1 MGNLTRCRIAI
12 GILSL
17 TTLLR
22 ADSFVDTPSDGCV
35 GKTLASKRT
44 NDVVTVLMNEQGRL
58 AGGENSFCLEFRKPE
73 NGGPVDLRSV
83 SVEFSQLVGRIQER
97 PIVAQITETSVGTY
111 LGQVNLGR
119 QYYNPAAYYAVVR
132 YLDLAGKKRK
142 MRFYVSVK

>member
-1 MGNLTRCRIAI
+1 MGNFTRCRIAI

-17 TTLLR
+17 TTILR
-22 ADSFVDTPSDGCV
+22 ADSVVDTPSDVCV

-44 NDVVTVLMNEQGRL
+44 NDVVTMLMNEQGRL
-58 AGGENSFCLEFRKPE
+58 ADGENSFCLEFRKPE
-73 NGGPVDLRSV
+73 NGGPIDARNV

-132 YLDLAGKKRK
+132 YLDLTGKKRK
-142 MRFYVSVK
+142 MRFHVSVK